1 MKTNPSS
8 KTSFR
13 CALARFGLALSEKNP
28 HDHHHVQRCAYCQ
41 DHYRAAAGLDAA
53 LRHEARATRVAPSA
67 GLELQIMAAVQ
78 RETRAPRRVE
88 RPAYFRFAV
97 MGGVAA
103 IAAVG
108 LWRYAAEPHGST
120 PIAKSPTEVD
130 PDVASLAATVR
141 SFPATLQAKLAQP
154 AMNFAEQNSLRS
166 EVDNLYADTQ
176 SALRFLATNF
186 LPADTSAHAA
196 EPSKS

>member
-1 MKTNPSS
+1 MKTNTSS

-13 CALARFGLALSEKNP
+13 CALARFGLALSEKDP
-28 HDHHHVQRCAYCQ
+28 HDSRHVQRCAYCQ
-41 DHYRAAAGLDAA
+41 EHYRAAAGLDAA
-53 LRHEARATRVAPSA
+53 LRNEARATRVAPSA

-88 RPAYFRFAV
+88 RPAFFRFAV
-97 MGGVAA
+97 IGGVAA
-103 IAAVG
+103 LAIASV
-108 LWRYAAEPHGST
+108 WRYAAMPHDST
-120 PIAKSPTEVD
+120 PIAQSPTEVD

-176 SALRFLATNF
+176 SALRFLASNF
-186 LPADTSAHAA
+186 LPTDASTHAP